1 MKERI
6 VRFMA
11 GRYGGN
17 DLLNKTMLV
26 TTFVLIIVQI
36 FLPNQGILSLIL
48 SLVCWGLIIFYTF
61 RVFSKNTY
69 KRSMEN
75 YKFHNFV
82 QRTKTKAK
90 GYQDMFKQRKTHRF
104 FRCPGCKNMLRVPK
118 GKGKIKVHCRQCGH
132 SFDART

>member
-1 MKERI
+1 MRERF

-17 DLLNKTMLV
+17 DLLNKTLLV
-26 TTFVLIIVQI
+26 VTFVLLITQI
-36 FLPNQGILSLIL
+36 FVPNNTIA
-48 SLVCWGLIIFYTF
+48 SLVLSTICWALIIFYTF
-61 RVFSKNTY
+61 RMLSKNTY

-82 QRTKTKAK
+82 QKTKRMAK
-90 GYQDMFKQRKTHRF
+90 GYQDMFNQRKTHKF
-104 FRCPGCKNMLRVPK
+104 FRCPGCKNILRVPK